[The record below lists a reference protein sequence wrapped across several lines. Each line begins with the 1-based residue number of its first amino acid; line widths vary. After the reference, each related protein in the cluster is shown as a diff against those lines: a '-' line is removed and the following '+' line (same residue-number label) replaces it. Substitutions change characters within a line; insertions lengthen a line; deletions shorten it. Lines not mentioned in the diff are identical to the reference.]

1 MDYEKYKAIIMSN
14 YKVVIIALLIVI
26 SIIIYIVI
34 INPNQDYEVISS
46 MENNIQESTEEV
58 QKVDKRF
65 IKVHLDGEVVNPG
78 VYEVEENSRLQDA
91 IKLAGGVTQN
101 ASLKNINLAVFVKDE
116 EKYYIPSIEDEEN
129 NEFSYT
135 QNGNKNGKIN
145 INTANI
151 EELKKINGIGEGLA
165 SRILEYRKDR
175 GRFNTIEDLK
185 NVSGIGDKKFESLK
199 DEITV

>member
-101 ASLKNINLAVFVKDE
+101 ASLRNINLAVFVKDE